1 MLPRKGPYEIIVEV
15 LRIASGGSKKTR
27 LRETVGMNYPQ
38 FVRYLEAL
46 HESGLLIEEYGLW
59 WTTKKGLVFVVACE
73 KCCSLLNDSNSQR
86 LPPLSRFSKAIQ
98 NDEAPDVTTLQK
110 PR

>member
-1 MLPRKGPYEIIVEV
+1 MEV
-15 LRIASGGSKKTR
+15 LRIASRGSKKTCI
-27 LRETVGMNYPQ
+27 RESVGMNYPQ

-46 HESGLLIEEYGLW
+46 HESGLLIEESGLW
-59 WTTKKGLVFVVACE
+59 RTTKKGLVFVVACE
-73 KCCSLLNDSNSQR
+73 KCCSLLNDSIEQR

-98 NDEAPDVTTLQK
+98 NDEAPDVTTLRM